1 MTISSIFRLKELQK
15 EISMKWIK
23 NLIERIKLEIR
34 YRKKLKELRKR
45 DPFIYK

>member
-1 MTISSIFRLKELQK
+1 
-15 EISMKWIK
+15 MKWLK
-23 NLIERIKLEIR
+23 KLIDKIRLEIR

>member
-1 MTISSIFRLKELQK
+1 MAWLR
-15 EISMKWIK
+15 

>member
-1 MTISSIFRLKELQK
+1 
-15 EISMKWIK
+15 MKWIHR
-23 NLIERIKLEIR
+23 LIDRVKLEIR

>member
-1 MTISSIFRLKELQK
+1 MSWLR
-15 EISMKWIK
+15 
-23 NLIERIKLEIR
+23 NLYNRIKLEIS

>member
-1 MTISSIFRLKELQK
+1 MGRSGLSGTTTKAIIMQ
-15 EISMKWIK
+15 WIR
-23 NLIERIKLEIR
+23 NLIDRVRLELR

>member
-1 MTISSIFRLKELQK
+1 MN
-15 EISMKWIK
+15 WIH
-23 NLIERIKLEIR
+23 NLYNRIKLEIR

>member
-1 MTISSIFRLKELQK
+1 
-15 EISMKWIK
+15 MKWLTK
-23 NLIERIKLEIR
+23 LYNRIILEIR

>member
-1 MTISSIFRLKELQK
+1 MS
-15 EISMKWIK
+15 WIK
-23 NLIERIKLEIR
+23 KIYNRIVLEIR

>member
-1 MTISSIFRLKELQK
+1 
-15 EISMKWIK
+15 MKWFK
-23 NLIERIKLEIR
+23 NLYNRIRLEIR

>member
-1 MTISSIFRLKELQK
+1 
-15 EISMKWIK
+15 MKWLQYLYNK
-23 NLIERIKLEIR
+23 IKLEIR

>member
-1 MTISSIFRLKELQK
+1 MN
-15 EISMKWIK
+15 WIK
-23 NLIERIKLEIR
+23 QLIDKIKLEIR

>member
-1 MTISSIFRLKELQK
+1 MNWL
-15 EISMKWIK
+15 K
-23 NLIERIKLEIR
+23 NLYNRIKLEIH

>member
-1 MTISSIFRLKELQK
+1 MIT
-15 EISMKWIK
+15 WIK
-23 NLIERIKLEIR
+23 SLIGKIKLEIR

>member
-1 MTISSIFRLKELQK
+1 
-15 EISMKWIK
+15 MKWLK
-23 NLIERIKLEIR
+23 NLISKIKLEIR